1 MRLTLDTSQ
10 AQSFELAEPGP
21 YLMTIDKVDEARKTE
36 KTVVVDVHFAFADPD
51 VAQRCGTI
59 RRTYPIQ
66 GKGAGFITELIK
78 VVTGNEIPIGKAGG
92 AIEFDTDELIGKTV
106 QVNVDNEPSNKPGA
120 DPNVLYNV
128 AKKIVAA

>member
-1 MRLTLDTSQ
+1 MRLTLNTTE

-21 YLMTIDKVDEARKTE
+21 YLMTIDKIDEPRKTE
-36 KTVVVDVHFAFADPD
+36 KTVVVDIHFAFVDAD
-51 VAQRCGTI
+51 VSQRCGSI

-78 VVTGNEIPIGKAGG
+78 VVTGNEIPVGKEGG
-92 AIEFDTDELIGKTV
+92 NIDFDTDELIGKTV

-120 DPNVLYNV
+120 DPNQLYNV